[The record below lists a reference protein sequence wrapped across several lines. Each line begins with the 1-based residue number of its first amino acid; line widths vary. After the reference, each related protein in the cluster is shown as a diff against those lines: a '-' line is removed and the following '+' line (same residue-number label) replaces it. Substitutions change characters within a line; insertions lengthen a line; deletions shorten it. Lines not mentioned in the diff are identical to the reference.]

1 MPFSSNSAP
10 PGDLSEL
17 FHRAWRS
24 LRQTWS
30 ARLAPFELTPHQS
43 RAMRSLAQ
51 HGNSSDPASG
61 AGMRLKEIAE
71 RLRIAPRSA
80 TEVIDQLE
88 AKQLVIRRPDPLD
101 RRATLVSLTEEGMG
115 LSERVRAAR
124 RLHTEEYFGRLDAQE
139 RAELARIL
147 EKLSGTPGR

>member
-1 MPFSSNSAP
+1 MPISSNLVP

-17 FHRAWRS
+17 FHRASRS

-51 HGNSSDPASG
+51 HGNSADPAAR
-61 AGMRLKEIAE
+61 AGMRLKDIAE
-71 RLRIAPRSA
+71 HLRIAPRSA

-88 AKQLVIRRPDPLD
+88 AKKLVLRQSDPVD
-101 RRATLVSLTEEGMG
+101 RRATLVCLTEEGLE

-124 RLHTEEYFGRLDAQE
+124 RSHTQEYFGRLNAQE

-147 EKLSGTPGR
+147 EKLSGSPER

>member
-1 MPFSSNSAP
+1 MPFSSNSVP

-17 FHRAWRS
+17 FQRASRS

-51 HGNSSDPASG
+51 HGNSPDPASG
-61 AGMRLKEIAE
+61 AGMRLKDIAE
-71 RLRIAPRSA
+71 HLRIAPRSA
-80 TEVIDQLE
+80 TEVVDQLQ
-88 AKQLVIRRPDPLD
+88 AKQLVARHPDPLD
-101 RRATLVSLTEEGMG
+101 RRATLVCLTAEGTALG
-115 LSERVRAAR
+115 ERVRAAR
-124 RLHTEEYFGRLDAQE
+124 RLHTEEFFGRLNAQE

-147 EKLSGTPGR
+147 EKLSDSPTR

>member
-1 MPFSSNSAP
+1 MP

-43 RAMRSLAQ
+43 RAMRSLTQ
-51 HGNSSDPASG
+51 QGNSADPSSG

-80 TEVIDQLE
+80 TS
-88 AKQLVIRRPDPLD
+88 RP
-101 RRATLVSLTEEGMG
+101 SSWSSG
-115 LSERVRAAR
+115 AR
-124 RLHTEEYFGRLDAQE
+124 TRWIAVPHWCA
-139 RAELARIL
+139 
-147 EKLSGTPGR
+147 